1 MQALKKYHV
10 PLTITSF
17 FLGLLLSVSFY
28 TKGRIET
35 SQPRSTEL
43 VEVVE
48 KLQRDR
54 IHLQKTLQSLR
65 QEASQFE
72 RSAAAADGMFSDYTR
87 QEEQYKKL
95 SGVTKERGRGL
106 AIVLADASTIPANGD
121 PNDYIVHN
129 TDLQAIVNAL
139 WNGGA
144 KAVSVNDERLVGTS
158 AIRCAGNTI
167 LVNSNLIGSPY
178 RIKAIGNIE
187 KMKSALFADETSN
200 VFFKNNASDL
210 GINVELREDSNIII
224 QPYKGG
230 FGVEFAKILN
240 EKDRKVDN

>member
-1 MQALKKYHV
+1 MQSLKKYHI

-17 FLGLLLSVSFY
+17 LLGLLLSVSFY

-48 KLQRDR
+48 KLQQDR
-54 IHLQKTLQSLR
+54 VQLQKTLQSLR

-72 RSAAAADGMFSDYTR
+72 RNAAAADGLLSDYTR
-87 QEEQYKKL
+87 QETQFKKL
-95 SGVTKERGRGL
+95 SGLTEEKGDGL
-106 AIVLADASTIPANGD
+106 AIVLADATTIPSNAD

-139 WNGGA
+139 WAGGA
-144 KAVSVNDERLVGTS
+144 KAISINGERLVGTS

-167 LVNSNLIGSPY
+167 LVNSNLVGSPY
-178 RIKAIGNIE
+178 QITAIGEIKRLNDFLFKDE
-187 KMKSALFADETSN
+187 SAN
-200 VFFKNNASDL
+200 VFFKNSASEL
-210 GINVELREDSNIII
+210 GIVVELRESADIVIP
-224 QPYKGG
+224 PYKGG
-230 FGVEFAKILN
+230 FGVEFAKILKQ
-240 EKDRKVDN
+240 EDRKVNN